1 MDGEASGHLLPKHK
15 WFPPC
20 RTYCCYTTD
29 VVASVAFGTEVNSQ
43 EAPEHPFVEH
53 CRRFF
58 ASSIPKPLLVLLCK
72 CSSCQPG

>member
-1 MDGEASGHLLPKHK
+1 MGRPVATAFLNTNGSL
-15 WFPPC
+15 PC

-29 VVASVAFGTEVNSQ
+29 VVASVAFGTEVDSQ

-72 CSSCQPG
+72 CSCCRPG

>member
-1 MDGEASGHLLPKHK
+1 MGRLVATSFLSTSGSL
-15 WFPPC
+15 PC

-29 VVASVAFGTEVNSQ
+29 VVASVAFGTEVDSQ

-58 ASSIPKPLLVLLCK
+58 ASSIPKPRLVLLCK
-72 CSSCQPG
+72 CSSCQQG